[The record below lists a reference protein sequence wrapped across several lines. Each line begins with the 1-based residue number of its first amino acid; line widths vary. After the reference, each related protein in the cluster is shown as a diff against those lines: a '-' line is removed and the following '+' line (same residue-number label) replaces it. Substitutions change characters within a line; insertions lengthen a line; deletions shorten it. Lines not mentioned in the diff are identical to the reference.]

1 MKKILIIGYG
11 DIANRL
17 SSKLNNDD
25 YRIYGV
31 SRNNHNNIEN
41 FISWD
46 WLSEDLPKLESV
58 DYECI
63 VFIPKPSSFNEDGYI
78 DGFIKS
84 SKNIFNLSKEVSFN
98 RFITISSTRV
108 YGEKE
113 KKYLSEHESIP
124 NEFRGNI
131 ILQYE
136 NSQKERYAKRLII
149 LRFSGLYD
157 SLKGSRSMPAN
168 HLHRDNAAKIIRFF
182 IENDFNYSSPEI
194 FNCSEDTS
202 VSISNKKLKKA
213 GFIFS

>member
-17 SSKLNNDD
+17 SKKLND
-25 YRIYGV
+25 YTYKVYGV
-31 SRNNHNNIEN
+31 SRNNTNNIEN

-46 WLSEDLPKLESV
+46 WLSEDLPKLESS

-63 VFIPKPSSFNEDGYI
+63 VFIPKPSSFNEDGYV

-84 SKNIFNLSKEVSFN
+84 SKNIFNLSKKVSYN

-113 KKYLSEHESIP
+113 NKYFSEHESTP

-136 NSQKERYAKRLII
+136 NSQKERYAKKLII
-149 LRFSGLYD
+149 LRLSGLYD
-157 SLKGSRSMPAN
+157 SVSNKKPAN
-168 HLHRDNAAKIIRFF
+168 HLHRDNAAKIIKFF
-182 IENDFNYSSPEI
+182 IENDFNYPSPEI
-194 FNCSEDTS
+194 FNCSEDES